1 MPLASLITQKES
13 DGSWKWLAYD
23 EHGQTMGSQNKCA
36 DIGEALEN
44 ALTWLYPPETA
55 ASESTAP
62 QPPRAGVPP
71 RKSRKTGSKVAS
83 RGRK

>member
-44 ALTWLYPPETA
+44 ALKWLYPEDAGP
-55 ASESTAP
+55 SESTTP
-62 QPPRAGVPP
+62 QQPRAGVPTRKP
-71 RKSRKTGSKVAS
+71 RKKKSKA
-83 RGRK
+83 